1 MSLRSIDLLIAVIF
15 LGSAAVSSTPAETPR
30 TCTPLEARQARR
42 EASRLQ
48 DWQSIYGS
56 FKRFGGCDHGKVGEE
71 YTYAVSRLLAHDW
84 GHVDVLLELAAN
96 DREFKQFVLQH
107 VDENIPEEEAQL
119 IIRNSRQRCPINGEW
134 LCKAI
139 VDY

>member
-1 MSLRSIDLLIAVIF
+1 MSLRSLDFVFVAIF
-15 LGSAAVSSTPAETPR
+15 FVSAAASDTPAETRR
-30 TCTPLEARQARR
+30 TCTTPEAKQARLEAG
-42 EASRLQ
+42 RLQ

-71 YTYAVSRLLAHDW
+71 YSYAVSRLLAHDW
-84 GHVDVLLELAAN
+84 EHVDVLLQLAAK

-107 VDENIPEEEAQL
+107 VDENFPEEEAQL
-119 IIRNSRQRCPINGEW
+119 IIRNSRQRCPIGGEW
-134 LCKAI
+134 LCRAI